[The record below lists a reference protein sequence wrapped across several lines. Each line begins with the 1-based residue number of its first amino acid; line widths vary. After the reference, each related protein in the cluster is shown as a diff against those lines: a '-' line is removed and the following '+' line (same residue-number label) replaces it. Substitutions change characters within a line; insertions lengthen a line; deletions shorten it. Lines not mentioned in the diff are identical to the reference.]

1 MKSKN
6 LSLVCSIGLVLVL
19 VLTTVLAACAQEA
32 AAPGAPTKISPQVPS
47 QPSTTPATP
56 STPTPAKP
64 APAPEAEVLKWK
76 LQAHHPR
83 GAYIFEVS
91 DAFAA
96 DVERLSGGRITLQH
110 MDMGALCPNDQILKA
125 CASGLFEVGWH
136 DPAYAKGFIPEGEI
150 GSAPFMFQK
159 FDDVMELYFYRGVL
173 EFFQESYA
181 PHGIHLIGL
190 TSHEVIPMISVK
202 PIRSVADYKG
212 LKLRTIGGRATMGD
226 ALGAATTYI
235 PLGEVYTALASG
247 VIEAAT
253 NGQEASYA
261 PLGWHEVAKYIIYP
275 AMSPYPLPVND
286 IFVNQDKWDDLP
298 EDLQAVFASAGD
310 LAFFAFTHRL
320 AHSNFEVREEYN
332 AAGVERIWLPKS
344 DYPALS
350 LAASSVWTSIAEK
363 SDRGWEIVKLM
374 TDYMR
379 EVGYT
384 DYDLTVEVPK

>member
-1 MKSKN
+1 M
-6 LSLVCSIGLVLVL
+6 
-19 VLTTVLAACAQEA
+19 ACAQDA
-32 AAPGAPTKISPQVPS
+32 AAPGAPSRISPQVPTTQ
-47 QPSTTPATP
+47 QPGVTI
-56 STPTPAKP
+56 TPTSPSPAKP

-150 GSAPFMFQK
+150 GSAPFMFQS

-202 PIRSVADYKG
+202 PIRTVADYQG

-286 IFVNQDKWDDLP
+286 IFVNQDKWDGLP
-298 EDLQAVFASAGD
+298 ADLQAVFSTSAD
-310 LAFFAFTHRL
+310 LAFFRFTHRL
-320 AHSNFEVREEYN
+320 AHSNFEVREEYD

-344 DYPALS
+344 DYPALAE
-350 LAASSVWTSIAEK
+350 AASSVWTSIAEK
-363 SDRGWEIVKLM
+363 SDRGWEIVQLM
-374 TDYMR
+374 TDFMR
-379 EVGYT
+379 DKGYT
-384 DYDLTVEVPK
+384 DYDVTVKAPK